1 MPRIDPDAL
10 PVLTG
15 SSYPPPHDAPC
26 AARRVQRLA
35 AAGGLHQFGV
45 NLVVLPP
52 GSWSSQRHWHSAEEE
67 FVYVLA
73 GELTLVEDQGETLLR
88 AGDAAAF
95 PAGGGNGHH
104 LKNLSDAEAS
114 FLAIGSR
121 IDADHG
127 EYADI
132 DLAFAPDRYRLG
144 PRYHRKDSGAG

>member
-1 MPRIDPDAL
+1 MPKIDPNAL

-15 SSYPPPHDAPC
+15 TSYPPPHDAPC

-35 AAGGLHQFGV
+35 AAGGLGQFGV

-95 PAGGGNGHH
+95 PAGGNGHH
-104 LKNLSDAEAS
+104 LRNLSDAEAR

-127 EYADI
+127 EYPDI
-132 DLAFAPDRYRLG
+132 DLAFEPDRYRQG
-144 PRYHRKDSGAG
+144 PRYRRKDSGAG